1 MKKVLP
7 QFLDHSGGTSRDLLP
22 CLGMATLTV
31 CPNILT
37 DAPDLVYTSLPI
49 KEQGIL
55 GRIGKSG

>member
-7 QFLDHSGGTSRDLLP
+7 QLLDHSGGISGDLLS

-31 CPNILT
+31 HPNRLT
-37 DAPDLVYTSLPI
+37 DAPDLVYKSLPV

-55 GRIGKSG
+55 